1 MPFGPQGL
9 YRAIPRLVWQSAP
22 QVERALE
29 LAPAGARIVDLGA
42 GGRQITPDTV
52 CVDFLRLSSTD
63 VIGDVARLPF
73 RDASADLVY
82 ATGLLEHVVD
92 ERAVLAEMARI
103 LKPGGIAHVEVPFLE
118 QYHDD
123 PIDVRRMTVPGLV
136 LALEAQGLEVV
147 AKGAHIGPTVT
158 LLNAWARWWAL
169 VFDGPS
175 LPAKAASMGA
185 FVLCSVVGWPFK
197 FLDAFL
203 IRKRQAHTLALG
215 VYCTARKKAG

>member
-9 YRAIPRLVWQSAP
+9 YRAIPSLVWQCSP
-22 QVERALE
+22 QVERVLG
-29 LAPAGARIVDLGA
+29 LVRPGARIVDLGA
-42 GGRQITPDTV
+42 GGRRITPDTV

-73 RDASADLVY
+73 RDGCADLVY
-82 ATGLLEHVVD
+82 GTGLLEHVVD

-103 LKPGGIAHVEVPFLE
+103 LRPGGLAHLEVPFLE

-123 PIDVRRMTVPGLV
+123 PIDVRRTTAPGLA
-136 LALEAQGLEVV
+136 LSLEAAGFEVV
-147 AKGAHIGPTVT
+147 AQGAHIGPTVT

-169 VFDGPS
+169 VFDGDS
-175 LPAKAASMGA
+175 LPARAASMGV
-185 FVLCSVVGWPFK
+185 FVLCSAIGWPFK

-203 IRKRQAHTLALG
+203 IRKRRAHTLALG
-215 VYCTARKKAG
+215 VYCTGRKRGS

>member
-9 YRAIPRLVWQSAP
+9 YRAIPRLAWQSAP
-22 QVERALE
+22 QVERALA
-29 LAPAGARIVDLGA
+29 LAPSGARVVDLGA
-42 GGRQITPDTV
+42 GGRRITTHTV
-52 CVDFLRLSSTD
+52 CGDFLRLGSTN

-73 RDASADLVY
+73 LDATADLVY

-103 LKPGGIAHVEVPFLE
+103 LRPGGLAHIEVPFLE
-118 QYHDD
+118 QYHED

-136 LALEAQGLEVV
+136 LALEAQGFEVV
-147 AKGAHIGPTVT
+147 ARGPHIGPTAT
-158 LLNAWARWWAL
+158 MLNTWARWCAL

-175 LPAKAASMGA
+175 FPARVVSFGVFTA
-185 FVLCSVVGWPFK
+185 CSVVAWPFQ

-203 IRKRQAHTLALG
+203 IRKSKAHTLAMG
-215 VYCTARKKAG
+215 IYCTARKRG